1 MVIREGTIDMGSGLE
16 YVDGGYA
23 ERLREFLEEEGLFSP
38 DFLYAGIDMG
48 LYERDVG
55 NGIYQTTRAVE
66 ITARGGIEVVR
77 EDNFFT
83 ARGEIESGSSYWE
96 DVIDRHYEEASGIA
110 VYDKTFFR
118 VTGEE
123 GQKFYL
129 FKNPGEPRRPLQAVF
144 DMRFE

>member
-1 MVIREGTIDMGSGLE
+1 MVIREGTIDMDSGLE

-23 ERLREFLEEEGLFSP
+23 ERLRELLEEEGLFSP

-48 LYERDVG
+48 LYEMDVG

-83 ARGEIESGSSYWE
+83 GSSYWE

-129 FKNPGEPRRPLQAVF
+129 FKNPAEPRRPLQAVF